1 MPSFAKITALPPTK
15 HARHERKQLECGSV
29 NPEWKPRPSGKR
41 LPKPDTK
48 FFVAWDGEGID
59 TGATIPVPNGKGEAA
74 EHILTLLACSD
85 RKTARHLSRDK
96 QRLTSLELLDF
107 IGECV
112 QHYGKDAIHVSFF
125 FTYDASHIMRDIPR
139 DEVRKA
145 YTGQDKKIGHFCRYG
160 PYLIKY
166 IPRKKLTVERLR
178 DNERETFCD
187 KNGKWH
193 RNVEWRA
200 TIWDVHGFFQ
210 GSFEKALKEWSIGTA
225 EQLAIIAKGK
235 AERD

>member
-85 RKTARHLSRDK
+85 RKTARHLRCAALRERCNT
-96 QRLTSLELLDF
+96 RLILLYLR
-107 IGECV
+107 CV
-112 QHYGKDAIHVSFF
+112 THYARHS
-125 FTYDASHIMRDIPR
+125 AR
-139 DEVRKA
+139 
-145 YTGQDKKIGHFCRYG
+145 
-160 PYLIKY
+160 
-166 IPRKKLTVERLR
+166 
-178 DNERETFCD
+178 
-187 KNGKWH
+187 
-193 RNVEWRA
+193 
-200 TIWDVHGFFQ
+200 
-210 GSFEKALKEWSIGTA
+210 
-225 EQLAIIAKGK
+225 
-235 AERD
+235 